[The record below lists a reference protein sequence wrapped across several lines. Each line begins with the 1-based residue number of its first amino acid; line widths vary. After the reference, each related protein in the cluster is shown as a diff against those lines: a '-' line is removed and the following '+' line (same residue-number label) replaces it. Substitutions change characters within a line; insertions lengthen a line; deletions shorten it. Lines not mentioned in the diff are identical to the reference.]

1 MSKAKQEARSGKV
14 RYAVVGG
21 GWIAQAA
28 FMPGVSHTGNS
39 ELTTLISGDPEK
51 IRVLGDRYRVRTWRY
66 EQYAEALASG
76 EFDAVYIALPND
88 MHKEYAVPALQA
100 GLHVLLEKP
109 MATSEADCEAIMQA
123 ARDSGAKLMIAYRL
137 HFEPATLDAIKLVRS
152 GGIGTPRLFSSVFT
166 QQVAAG
172 NHRAD
177 HGYWAG
183 PVADMGPYPINAARM
198 IFGAEPTEVSAV
210 GVRDPELP
218 FDFDHTVAV
227 TLRFPGN
234 RLAQFTVSYAG
245 NPVGEYRVVGDR
257 GDLELNPGYTF
268 GAGLRHRLTVGE
280 ESSEREYPAVDQFGG
295 ELRYFSRCILEG
307 RAPEPD
313 GAEGLA
319 DVRILCAIERALAT
333 GARETIR
340 GAGAAH
346 PPPSPQQAEKLPAVE
361 PPQLVDAA
369 APGGG

>member
-1 MSKAKQEARSGKV
+1 MNNGQKRNKV

-39 ELTTLISGDPEK
+39 EMTALISGDPEK
-51 IRVLGDRYRVRTWRY
+51 IRVLGDRYKVRSWRY

-88 MHKEYAVPALQA
+88 KHCEYAVPALQA
-100 GLHVLLEKP
+100 GVHVLLEKP
-109 MATSEADCEAIMQA
+109 MATSEADCEAIMAA
-123 ARDSGAKLMIAYRL
+123 ARESGAKLMVAYRL
-137 HFEPATLDAIKLVRS
+137 HFEQATLDAIKLIRS
-152 GGIGTPRLFSSVFT
+152 GRIGTPRLFSSVFT
-166 QQVAAG
+166 QHVAAS
-172 NHRAD
+172 NHRAK

-183 PVADMGPYPINAARM
+183 PVTDMGPYPINAARM
-198 IFGAEPTEVSAV
+198 IFGTEPTEVSAM
-210 GVRDPELP
+210 GMRDAELP
-218 FDFDHTVAV
+218 FDFDHTVSV
-227 TLRFPGN
+227 TLRFPGD

-245 NPVGEYRVVGDR
+245 NPVGQYRVVGDK

-268 GAGLRHRLTVGE
+268 GSGLKHHLTVGE
-280 ESSEREYPAVDQFGG
+280 ASSEREYPATDQFGG
-295 ELRYFSRCILEG
+295 ELRYFSRCILDNT
-307 RAPEPD
+307 APEPD

-333 GARETIR
+333 GNRETIR

-346 PPPSPQQAEKLPAVE
+346 APPSSQAEQLPAVDS
-361 PPQLVDAA
+361 PDLVDAA
-369 APGGG
+369 APGEG